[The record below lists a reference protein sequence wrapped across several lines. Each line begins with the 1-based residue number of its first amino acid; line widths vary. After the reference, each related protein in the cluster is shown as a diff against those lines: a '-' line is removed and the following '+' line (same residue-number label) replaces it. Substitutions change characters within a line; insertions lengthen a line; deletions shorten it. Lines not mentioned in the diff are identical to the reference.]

1 MPNITSSFARD
12 WQFVKISRNWR
23 PHDFSKEVLEE
34 LIKENDKAINEK
46 ISDIAFELGKK
57 EGKEIKG
64 RLGDQIEIN
73 TVIEGILLISGYDY
87 NLKKEEK
94 NTEIT
99 ITKPKISKNQQS
111 ANTGL
116 MNIPYIKGV
125 VLSVI
130 PESNFL
136 ESGTELIIYF

>member
-34 LIKENDKAINEK
+34 LIKVNDKAINER

-57 EGKEIKG
+57 EGREIKG

-94 NTEIT
+94 KTEIT

>member
-34 LIKENDKAINEK
+34 LIKVNDKAINER

-57 EGKEIKG
+57 EGREIKG

-94 NTEIT
+94 KTEIT

-111 ANTGL
+111 ANTGI